1 MIFLGTGF
9 LTAQVYTSRGA
20 IPIEGA
26 SISIFTDL
34 PEGRNLLGFRSTD
47 LSGKTSPI
55 PLDAPDRSLSQH
67 PSQSKP
73 FASYILQ
80 ADHPLYYTIVV
91 KDIQVFDGSTSVQN
105 IEMIPLEEGAAYD
118 QRLNVFPVTPPAL

>member
-1 MIFLGTGF
+1 MGTGF
-9 LTAQVYTSRGA
+9 LTAQVYTPRGA

-34 PEGRNLLGFRSTD
+34 PEGKQLLGNRSTD
-47 LSGKTSPI
+47 LSGKTTPI
-55 PLDAPDRSLSQH
+55 PLEAPERSLSQH
-67 PSQSKP
+67 PSQTIP

-80 ADHPLYYTIVV
+80 ADHPLYYTVLI

-105 IEMIPLEEGAAYD
+105 IEMIPLEEGAAFD